1 MSQGL
6 GMSLDDYIK
15 VSKPSRGGGG
25 GGSYSRF
32 KKSDRGGYQSF
43 GKPRFRQS
51 GGYRNSRPQ
60 ADEEEYE
67 GGNNNN
73 SNNGAFNK
81 VFKSFYYERKSF
93 GVETQLGT

>member
-32 KKSDRGGYQSF
+32 KKSDRGGFKSF

-60 ADEEEYE
+60 AEEEYE
-67 GGNNNN
+67 EGNNNN
-73 SNNGAFNK
+73 SNSGAFNK
-81 VFKSFYYERKSF
+81 VFKWF
-93 GVETQLGT
+93 LL